1 MRGHGGG
8 AMKSRRSI
16 YLYINLVDGSID
28 LVERRQPRP
37 LPLQLRLRF
46 QGGEDEQD
54 CPEAKGGEGD

>member
-1 MRGHGGG
+1 MDGLG
-8 AMKSRRSI
+8 I
-16 YLYINLVDGSID
+16 PPLLY

-54 CPEAKGGEGD
+54 CPEARGGEGD